1 MVKILDFAIK
11 LLIIGGIIGFFIGM
25 SLVLELVFIR

>member
-11 LLIIGGIIGFFIGM
+11 LLIIGGFMGLLYGL
-25 SLVLELVFIR
+25 SLTLEVTLIR

>member
-1 MVKILDFAIK
+1 MARILDIAIK
-11 LLIIGGIIGFFIGM
+11 LLIIGGVIGFFLGL